1 MILALRRQTEPTG
14 EPFANVERSVPQN
27 PRAPARVHPQA
38 GPQQLAPEGRL
49 GAFSVGSSRCHCLRA
64 AVVPPELPSLYANI
78 GQQMWTFWGSGVMGA
93 FSDPPH
99 GYPTGP
105 CLPILCKER
114 GASALVAT
122 FPPLP
127 Q

>member
-14 EPFANVERSVPQN
+14 GPFANVEHSVPQN

-38 GPQQLAPEGRL
+38 GPQQLTPEGRL
-49 GAFSVGSSRCHCLRA
+49 GAFSVGSSRCHSLQ
-64 AVVPPELPSLYANI
+64 AVVVPLELPSLCANI
-78 GQQMWTFWGSGVMGA
+78 SHQMVDLLGQWCHGGFLRSSSPVPNWTM
-93 FSDPPH
+93 PPH
-99 GYPTGP
+99 PLRG
-105 CLPILCKER
+105 E

-122 FPPLP
+122 FPSLP